1 MGPES
6 VITDTP
12 GLGKAPSSLATPPT
26 DKFVLEASQ
35 HRQKHHK
42 LIGKQRPPEIK
53 QCEKRPKIYLCTVPC
68 TDHREC
74 QANTIC
80 CSTFCG
86 NVCMNVLNL
95 GTMFYM
101 YPTYWQ
107 NSQICHNQNHD
118 YILNLRALFCS
129 SDSPC
134 ARARQFAETRKKSQP
149 SINTGTSNSYNFRG
163 YILEPPPC
171 RSDPEN
177 CTDFCTL
184 QEDCQPGFQ
193 CCSAFCGIVCTL
205 NKNVNRER
213 PKTETLRNNRIGKY
227 FYNMTSGFCE
237 SFVYSGCDGNLNN
250 YELQIECQLACE
262 KENKKLPGESGSE
275 EPSSSKGETEESER
289 KAH

>member
-35 HRQKHHK
+35 HGQKHHK

-86 NVCMNVLNL
+86 NVCMNVLFPVCK
-95 GTMFYM
+95 G
-101 YPTYWQ
+101 
-107 NSQICHNQNHD
+107 SAVRRD
-118 YILNLRALFCS
+118 
-129 SDSPC
+129 
-134 ARARQFAETRKKSQP
+134 EEE
-149 SINTGTSNSYNFRG
+149 
-163 YILEPPPC
+163 EPAVHKY
-171 RSDPEN
+171 RH
-177 CTDFCTL
+177 FQLVQL
-184 QEDCQPGFQ
+184 Q
-193 CCSAFCGIVCTL
+193 
-205 NKNVNRER
+205 R
-213 PKTETLRNNRIGKY
+213 PKTKTLRNNRIGKY

-262 KENKKLPGESGSE
+262 KENKKLSGESGSE
-275 EPSSSKGETEESER
+275 EPSGSKGETEESER